1 MTHTHKRAGL
11 GFFDLNLL
19 PVGVSTLALYHIQ
32 LLIQCVILVNSH
44 SVFFKVFK
52 EVAQSYHTHSGR
64 VPTSCRE
71 ATSDILQ
78 I

>member
-11 GFFDLNLL
+11 GFFDLSLV

-44 SVFFKVFK
+44 SVFFKIFR
-52 EVAQSYHTHSGR
+52 EVA
-64 VPTSCRE
+64 
-71 ATSDILQ
+71 
-78 I
+78 